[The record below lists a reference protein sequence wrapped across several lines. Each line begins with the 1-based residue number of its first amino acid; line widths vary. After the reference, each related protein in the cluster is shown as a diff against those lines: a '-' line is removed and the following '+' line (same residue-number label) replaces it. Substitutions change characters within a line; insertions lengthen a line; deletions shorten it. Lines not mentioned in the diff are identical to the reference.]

1 MSEIKLDI
9 PDITVLIDKGDEYK
23 VIVNKPGSVV
33 KNITGSFLSY
43 ADVANSA
50 SYSETSSFAI
60 TASYAANVP
69 ATASSAITASY
80 ALTASYA
87 SNVPLTA
94 SYAISAS
101 QAVNSDL
108 AISASNVLY
117 DNIGNK
123 PTLVSS
129 STQVLLDEITGTTFS
144 NAAFLFPENLTVG
157 GTLTAEKFITE
168 YISSSVI
175 YESGSTKFGDSKD
188 DTHQFTG
195 SLLVSGNI
203 DASGYSIIA
212 ASLTGSFSGSINNAV
227 TASYVNPSGLPSG
240 TVSSSVQVEITST
253 TGYTTFS
260 SSIAT
265 KDASQDAAI
274 AQLSVA
280 TGSYATTGSNIF
292 IGQQKVTGS
301 IDTTTSVKSRE
312 FVLNAGEV
320 SVVFTGSVTSGIFG
334 ATEYV
339 HPFIPTSSFMAASV
353 EYVAIRQGA
362 LRVGTL
368 MSGWSGSTI
377 MMTDVST
384 TDIGDTSDIRF
395 TFIQNDG
402 YVKLRVESVGSGSYA
417 WTVQSLFKLFPT
429 LL

>member
-33 KNITGSFLSY
+33 KNITGSY
-43 ADVANSA
+43 ITVADSA
-50 SYSETSSFAI
+50 LTS
-60 TASYAANVP
+60 
-69 ATASSAITASY
+69 SY
-80 ALTASYA
+80 ALTASFVDGGTIASASYA
-87 SNVPLTA
+87 TLADSASVATTA
-94 SYAISAS
+94 SYALNAQGTGFPFNGSA
-101 QAVNSDL
+101 
-108 AISASNVLY
+108 
-117 DNIGNK
+117 
-123 PTLVSS
+123 
-129 STQVLLDEITGTTFS
+129 
-144 NAAFLFPENLTVG
+144 
-157 GTLTAEKFITE
+157 
-168 YISSSVI
+168 VI
-175 YESGSTKFGDSKD
+175 
-188 DTHQFTG
+188 TG
-195 SLLVSGNI
+195 SLLVSQ
-203 DASGYSIIA
+203 SG
-212 ASLTGSFSGSINNAV
+212 V
-227 TASYVNPSGLPSG
+227 T
-240 TVSSSVQVEITST
+240 
-253 TGYTTFS
+253 
-260 SSIAT
+260 
-265 KDASQDAAI
+265 
-274 AQLSVA
+274 
-280 TGSYATTGSNIF
+280 
-292 IGQQKVTGS
+292 VTGS

-312 FVLNAGEV
+312 FILNAGEV